1 MKPTTFSDFG
11 LSGRGGGGGGGGG
24 DDASGDRNLAI
35 VPSDAEYEEK
45 EKNTN
50 ANAKRMVQ
58 DGVVAERVRE
68 LELRESMSSE
78 VGFGEQQQ
86 QQQSMMENERRG
98 TYGGDGGGDGD
109 GHDEH
114 DDEHDSGSEE
124 ETDLA
129 GLGEESADNEVVISG
144 QEEEE
149 PLVRKQRP
157 GKMAQRDMDIDRF

>member
-1 MKPTTFSDFG
+1 M
-11 LSGRGGGGGGGGG
+11 SGRGGGG

-157 GKMAQRDMDIDRF
+157 GKMAQRDMDIDRV